1 MSGSPISKNVPK
13 VLARDMIK
21 QKSDITDQLFSLR
34 DENLQLKKRLTGN
47 DDRTKQFSKL
57 IKTFGQNTAF
67 VQTAIRTLQEAFKR
81 T

>member
-47 DDRTKQFSKL
+47 DDRTKQFS
-57 IKTFGQNTAF
+57 
-67 VQTAIRTLQEAFKR
+67 
-81 T
+81 